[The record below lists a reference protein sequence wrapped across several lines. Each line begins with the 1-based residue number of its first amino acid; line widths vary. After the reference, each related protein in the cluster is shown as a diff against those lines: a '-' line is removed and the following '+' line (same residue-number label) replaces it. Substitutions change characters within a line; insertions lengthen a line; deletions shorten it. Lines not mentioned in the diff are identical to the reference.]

1 MEVAKPEFLIA
12 FGENT
17 EKTRSVS
24 TLSNYTIKPTGSFA
38 SLASFSGW
46 TDFITVQDDTASLH
60 TPSSL
65 DAAATAQV
73 VLSSL
78 RRTSPMGRYHND
90 PAYLAQLD
98 ELLTETT
105 QQSQTLVQHFRDKAR
120 DALKEVAEL
129 RKSSERIDALRN
141 AVSHAARGKLAV
153 RGIRP
158 IPPKKRYRD
167 SEDSQTT
174 VVSTL
179 SEYPADWVPVSPPS
193 NDRRD
198 VATQTTLLDVL
209 NMNPSATSRSN
220 PAAWTSLLENF
231 VHNDDPSMYKSY
243 LAGLWEVNRELEEL
257 EEKVTPS
264 DISGQDYGSTRST
277 IDSRV
282 KHLLKKKKKLEDK
295 VNEVESEQKGEK
307 KGTSRLK
314 AWLKRVV
321 LPVQHQ
327 TKLELVLDIDE
338 ERCNVGTEI
347 SLPTNCLLAQE
358 AFDASIDGA
367 LRTSQLVLHSAWRD
381 LKIVQDCLASVSRLN
396 RICHSVPHLHLCRL
410 SNSSSLP
417 IPPSP
422 RLSV

>member
-17 EKTRSVS
+17 ENTRSVS
-24 TLSNYTIKPTGSFA
+24 ALSNYTIKPTDSFA

-46 TDFITVQDDTASLH
+46 SDFVTVQDDTASLY

-65 DAAATAQV
+65 DVAVTAQL
-73 VLSSL
+73 VLSNL
-78 RRTSPMGRYHND
+78 RRTSPVGRHHND

-105 QQSQTLVQHFRDKAR
+105 QQSQTLVQHFRDKAK
-120 DALKEVAEL
+120 DALKEIAEL
-129 RKSSERIDALRN
+129 RKSSERIDTLRN

-174 VVSTL
+174 AVSTL
-179 SEYPADWVPVSPPS
+179 SEYPADWVPASPHA

-220 PAAWTSLLENF
+220 PAAWTSFLENF

-257 EEKVTPS
+257 EEKVTPP
-264 DISGQDYGSTRST
+264 DIYGQDYGSTRST
-277 IDSRV
+277 IDSRL
-282 KHLLKKKKKLEDK
+282 KNLFKKKRKLEDK
-295 VNEVESEQKGEK
+295 LKELESEQKGEK

-327 TKLELVLDIDE
+327 TKLELVLDVDE

-347 SLPTNCLLAQE
+347 SMPRNCLPAQE

-381 LKIVQDCLASVSRLN
+381 LKTVQDCLASVSGPNQIFR
-396 RICHSVPHLHLCRL
+396 SVVHLHLCRP

-417 IPPSP
+417 IGSSP
-422 RLSV
+422 GLSV